1 MDDCP
6 WEDPKCQPG
15 PAAEEE
21 EQAASAGAA
30 LAPVASQGLCDCPDV
45 DLLSLQ

>member
-21 EQAASAGAA
+21 EEQAVSAGAV
-30 LAPVASQGLCDCPDV
+30 LAPVASWGLCD
-45 DLLSLQ
+45 